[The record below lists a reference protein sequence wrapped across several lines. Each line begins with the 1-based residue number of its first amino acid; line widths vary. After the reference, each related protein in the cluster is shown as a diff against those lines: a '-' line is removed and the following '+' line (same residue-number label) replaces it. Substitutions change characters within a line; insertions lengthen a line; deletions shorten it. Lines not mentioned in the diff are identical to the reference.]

1 MNNGKI
7 SIQIKI
13 LGKREEQEEET
24 THHVNLISD
33 FALILVRFRMRI
45 LGSVPLTNVSG
56 SGTLVK
62 SHKEEIKGILLFF
75 A

>member
-45 LGSVPLTNVSG
+45 LGSVPL
-56 SGTLVK
+56 
-62 SHKEEIKGILLFF
+62 F
-75 A
+75 